1 MDLLPEFCP
10 LPRAVRCDNLLG
22 VHPDQTSSLIR
33 TTAGSPTARDK
44 MEWPDGFGTD
54 FGPRAM
60 GTNPDEQAGANS
72 LFRLDGLGEF
82 VEEILGQFLCRRFD
96 QT

>member
-1 MDLLPEFCP
+1 MFRLPEFCR
-10 LPRAVRCDNLLG
+10 LRRAVRCDNLLG

-33 TTAGSPTARDK
+33 TTETAGSPRARDN
-44 MEWPDGFGTD
+44 MEWTDAFGTD
-54 FGPRAM
+54 FGPRAT
-60 GTNPDEQAGANS
+60 GTNPDGANS

-82 VEEILGQFLCRRFD
+82 VEEILGQFLCRRLD